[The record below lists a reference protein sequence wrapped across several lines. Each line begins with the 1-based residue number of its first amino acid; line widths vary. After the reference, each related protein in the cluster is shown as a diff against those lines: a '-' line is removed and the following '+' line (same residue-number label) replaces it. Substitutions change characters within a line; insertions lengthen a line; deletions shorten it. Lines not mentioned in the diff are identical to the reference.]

1 MAADSETL
9 NAALRR
15 LSRDSSYSAYASAA
29 NALHELTPEASELQI
44 LRVAISRNFTVE
56 GMVPVLEAEL
66 ARAGFYPQ
74 VYLGEF
80 DAISQDLLDLQSGL
94 YSFRPDF
101 IVIAHWLETLAPQ
114 FGSRF
119 ISMSPAEATAEIDR
133 VLEEIRTRIA
143 TVRQHSAVPVLVN
156 NFVLPPYPTLG
167 ILDSQ
172 SESHQIGGIL
182 RLNAGI
188 QTIAREFPDVYV
200 VDLMSLSARLGYEQ
214 TFDERYWHFGGSP
227 LSRAAMCALGRE
239 YMKFIRALRGRVR
252 KCLVVDCDNTLW
264 GGIIGEDGIGGIKL
278 GSAYPGSCYTTFQ
291 REILNLK
298 DRGVI
303 LSVCSKNNEEDV
315 REVFRDHPEMLLRE
329 EHIAAWEVNWDD
341 KVTNLRKIAARLNI
355 GLDAIVFADDS
366 RFECDF
372 VRENL
377 PEVEVLNLG
386 EEPSAYLRLLSSSGY
401 FDSLT
406 FSREDSLRTQM
417 YRAEA
422 QRQELQN
429 STTSLPEYLAS
440 LRMVATLGKADE
452 ITIARIAQLTQK
464 TNQFNLTTRRYTES
478 EIRRFA
484 SDPAMDV
491 FYMKLRDRVS
501 DLGLVGVAILKYE
514 GQKATIDTFL
524 LSCRALGRGAEGVL
538 LEHCL
543 KSAAKAG
550 ADRVLGCYSR
560 TSRNAQVADFYN
572 RCHFATVS
580 RTTEESVWEFGAK
593 TNFFRAPDWIQVEV
607 IPCKEIHAVK

>member
-1 MAADSETL
+1 MAVGSETL
-9 NAALRR
+9 HAALRR
-15 LSRDSSYSAYASAA
+15 LSLDSSYSAYAAAA
-29 NALHELTPEASELQI
+29 NTLHELAPEASELQV

-56 GMVPVLEAEL
+56 GMVPVLEGEL

-80 DAISQDLLDLQSGL
+80 DAISQDLFDLRSGL

-101 IVIAHWLETLAPQ
+101 IVIAHWLETLAPT

-119 ISMSPAEATAEIDR
+119 ISMSPTEVTAEVGR
-133 VLEEIRTRIA
+133 VLEEIRIRIA
-143 TVRQHSAVPVLVN
+143 TVRQHSVVPLLVN

-172 SESHQIGGIL
+172 SENHQIGSVL

-188 QTIAREFPDVYV
+188 QTIAREFLDAYV

-214 TFDERYWHFGGSP
+214 TFDERYWHFGRSP

-239 YMKFIRALRGRVR
+239 YVSFIRALRGRVR

-264 GGIIGEDGIGGIKL
+264 GGIVGEDGIGGIKL
-278 GSAYPGSCYTTFQ
+278 GSAYPGSCYTAFQ

-315 REVFRDHPEMLLRE
+315 REVFRGHPEMLLRE

-341 KVTNLRKIAARLNI
+341 KVTNLRKIATRLNI

-372 VRENL
+372 VRDNL

-422 QRQELQN
+422 KRQELQK
-429 STTSLPEYLAS
+429 STTSLPEYLAG
-440 LRMVATLGKADE
+440 LQMVATLGEADE
-452 ITIARIAQLTQK
+452 TTIARIAQLTQK

-478 EIRRFA
+478 EIQCFA
-484 SDPAMDV
+484 SDPTMDV
-491 FYMKLRDRVS
+491 LYMKLRDRVS
-501 DLGLVGVAILKYE
+501 DLGMVGVAILKYE

-524 LSCRALGRGAEGVL
+524 LSCRALGRGAEGIL

-550 ADRVLGCYSR
+550 ADRVLGCYAR
-560 TSRNAQVADFYN
+560 TSKNAQVADFYN

-580 RTTEESVWEFGAK
+580 QTTEESVWEFGAK
-593 TNFFRAPDWIQVEV
+593 TNLFRAPDWIQIEV
-607 IPCKEIHAVK
+607 TPCKEIHAGK

>member
-1 MAADSETL
+1 MATARETL

-15 LSRDSSYSAYASAA
+15 LSREPSYSAYGAAA
-29 NALHELTPEASELQI
+29 NTLHELTPEASKLQV

-56 GMVPVLEAEL
+56 GVVPVLESEL

-80 DAISQDLLDLQSGL
+80 DAISQDLLDPQSGL
-94 YSFRPDF
+94 CSFQPDF

-114 FGSRF
+114 LESRF
-119 ISMSPAEATAEIDR
+119 TSMSPAEATAEVER

-143 TVRQHSAVPVLVN
+143 TVRLHSAVPVLVN

-167 ILDSQ
+167 ILESQ
-172 SESHQIGGIL
+172 SESHQIGNVL

-188 QTIAREFPDVYV
+188 QAIAREFPDAYV

-214 TFDERYWHFGGSP
+214 TFDERYWHFARAP

-239 YMKFIRALRGRVR
+239 YVKFIRALRGRVR

-278 GSAYPGSCYTTFQ
+278 GSTYPGSCYTTFQ

-298 DRGVI
+298 NRGVI

-341 KVTNLRKIAARLNI
+341 KVTNLRKISARLNI

-377 PEVEVLNLG
+377 AEVEVLDLG
-386 EEPSAYLRLLSSSGY
+386 EEPSAYFRLLSSSGY

-417 YRAEA
+417 YRSEE
-422 QRQELQN
+422 QRQELQK
-429 STTSLPEYLAS
+429 STMSLPEYLAS
-440 LRMVATLGKADE
+440 LQMVATLGKADE
-452 ITIARIAQLTQK
+452 VTIARVSQLTQK
-464 TNQFNLTTRRYTES
+464 TNQFNLTTCRYTES

-484 SDPAMDV
+484 SDPAKDV

-524 LSCRALGRGAEGVL
+524 LSCRALGRGAEEVL
-538 LEHCL
+538 LAHCL
-543 KSAAKAG
+543 KSAARAG

-580 RTTEESVWEFGAK
+580 QTTQKSVWEFGMK
-593 TNFFRAPDWIQVEV
+593 TNSFRAPDWIQVEV
-607 IPCKEIHAVK
+607 TPCEEIHAVK

>member
-1 MAADSETL
+1 MAGDRETL
-9 NAALRR
+9 SAALRR
-15 LSRDSSYSAYASAA
+15 LSREPSYSAYSAA
-29 NALHELTPEASELQI
+29 ANTLHELTPESSQLQI
-44 LRVAISRNFTVE
+44 LKVAISRNFTLE
-56 GMVPVLEAEL
+56 GMVPVIECEV

-80 DAISQDLLDLQSGL
+80 DAIPQDLLDPQSRM
-94 YSFRPDF
+94 YAFRPDF
-101 IVIAHWLETLAPQ
+101 IVIAHWLEMLAPHVA
-114 FGSRF
+114 SRF
-119 ISMSPAEATAEIDR
+119 ISMSPGEATAEVDR
-133 VLEEIRTRIA
+133 VLQEIRTRIA
-143 TVRQHSAVPVLVN
+143 AVRQHSAVPVLVN
-156 NFVLPPYPTLG
+156 NFVLPPHPTLG

-172 SESHQIGGIL
+172 VESYQIGSVL

-188 QTIAREFPDVYV
+188 QTIAREFPDAYV

-214 TFDERYWHFGGSP
+214 TFDERYWHFGRAP
-227 LSRAAMCALGRE
+227 LSRAAMCALGQE
-239 YMKFIRALRGRVR
+239 YVTFIRALRGRAR

-264 GGIIGEDGIGGIKL
+264 GGIIGEDGIGDIKL
-278 GSAYPGSCYTTFQ
+278 GSAYPGSCYTDFQ

-303 LSVCSKNNEEDV
+303 LGVCSKNNEEDV

-329 EHIAAWEVNWDD
+329 EHIAVWEVNWDD

-377 PEVEVLNLG
+377 PQVEVLSLG
-386 EEPSAYLRLLSSSGY
+386 EEPSAYGRLLSSTGY

-406 FSREDSLRTQM
+406 FSREDKLRTQM
-417 YRAEA
+417 YQDEA
-422 QRQELQN
+422 QRQELQK
-429 STTSLPEYLAS
+429 STTSLAEYLAS
-440 LRMVATLGKADE
+440 LQMVASLGKADD

-484 SDPAMDV
+484 RDPAMDV
-491 FYMKLRDRVS
+491 LYMKLRDRVS
-501 DLGLVGVAILKYE
+501 DLGLVGVAIMKYQ
-514 GQKATIDTFL
+514 GQEAMIDTFL
-524 LSCRALGRGAEGVL
+524 LSCRALGRGAEEVL

-543 KSAAKAG
+543 KSAARAG
-550 ADRVLGCYSR
+550 ADRVLGSYSR
-560 TSRNAQVADFYN
+560 TSKNAQVADFYS
-572 RCHFATVS
+572 RSHSATVS
-580 RTTEESVWEFGAK
+580 QTTEGGVWEFRAK
-593 TNFFRAPDWIQVEV
+593 TNSFRAPNWIQVE
-607 IPCKEIHAVK
+607 ITPCKEIHAVK